1 MVFLNL
7 FLNYLLNRY
16 CVDLIL
22 IVDHC
27 QKTISIKIVYFGP
40 ALSGKTTSIKALF
53 SQFGKE
59 EDIYSIESTINRTLF
74 FDYGTVTFQ
83 NQEWALKIHIYTT
96 TGQDFYFVTRSITLR
111 AVDGVIFVID
121 SQEEVYDRNLI
132 SWKELISYFNDSID
146 DLPLIIA
153 FNKQDLED
161 KFNSIDF
168 LKKIGYYKYKNI
180 DTRYTSALKGEGII
194 NCFEDILRLVLKKY
208 YNRKLVSAIN

>member
-7 FLNYLLNRY
+7 FLNYQLNRY
-16 CVDLIL
+16 CVGLIL
-22 IVDHC
+22 IIDHS

-59 EDIYSIESTINRTLF
+59 EEIHSIESTVNRTLF

-96 TGQDFYFVTRSITLR
+96 TGQDFYFITRPITLR

-121 SQEEVYDRNLI
+121 SQEDVYERNLI
-132 SWKELISYFNDSID
+132 SWQELMSYFNDSID
-146 DLPLIIA
+146 DLPIIIA
-153 FNKQDLED
+153 FNKQDLDD
-161 KFNSIDF
+161 KFNPVDF
-168 LKKIGYYKYKNI
+168 LKNIRYHKYKNI
-180 DTRYTSALKGEGII
+180 DNRCTSALKGQGILD
-194 NCFEDILRLVLKKY
+194 CFEDILRLILRKY
-208 YNRKLVSAIN
+208 YNHKLVSEIN